1 MLLAID
7 VGNTNTEFA
16 LFDGETLKRTWRLRT
31 ERHRTADEYAMALH
45 QMFASAGLAL
55 SMITDAIIACVVPE
69 ALFPLRQLCRNEINV
84 PVMLVG
90 EDVHSIG
97 IRTATEG
104 EVGADR
110 LVNAAEA
117 WRRYQQPL
125 IIVDFGTATT
135 FDVVNDEGVYL
146 GGAIAPGVH
155 LSLGALQAAASKLPG
170 IRIRQPEQVIG
181 RSTVPAMESGI
192 FYGYLGLV
200 DGINRRIVAEYG
212 ATMKIIATGGLA
224 SLYAP
229 HSETIEETVEDL
241 TIRGLCSM
249 FLQNYAKR

>member
-16 LFDGETLKRTWRLRT
+16 LFEGEVLRRTWRLRT
-31 ERHRTADEYAMALH
+31 ERHRTADEYVIWLH
-45 QMFASAGLAL
+45 QMFQSAGFSL
-55 SMITDAIIACVVPE
+55 SSVTSAIIACVVPE
-69 ALFPLRQLCRNEINV
+69 ALFPLRQLCKHTLCV
-84 PVMLVG
+84 PLMLLG
-90 EDVHSIG
+90 EDVIDLG
-97 IRTATEG
+97 IQTATEG

-117 WRRYQQPL
+117 WRRYQMPL

-135 FDVVNDEGVYL
+135 FDVVGEGGVYL
-146 GGAIAPGVH
+146 GGAIAPGVN
-155 LSLGALQAAASKLPG
+155 LSLEALQAAASKLPG
-170 IRIRQPEQVIG
+170 IRIRQPERVIG

-200 DGINRRIVAEYG
+200 DGINRRIILEYG
-212 ATMKIIATGGLA
+212 QPMRVLATGGLA
-224 SLYAP
+224 ALYAP

-241 TIRGLCSM
+241 TIRGLLTIYQMNC
-249 FLQNYAKR
+249 

>member
-16 LFDGETLKRTWRLRT
+16 LFDGEELRRTWRLRT
-31 ERHRTADEYAMALH
+31 ERHRTADEYVIWLH
-45 QMFASAGLAL
+45 QMFQASGFAL
-55 SMITDAIIACVVPE
+55 STVTAAIIACVVPE
-69 ALFPLRQLCRNEINV
+69 ALFPLRQLCKHTLNV
-84 PVMLVG
+84 PLTLLG
-90 EDVHSIG
+90 EDALDLG

-117 WRRYQQPL
+117 WRRYRMPL
-125 IIVDFGTATT
+125 VIVDFGTATT
-135 FDVVNDEGVYL
+135 FDVVGEGGVYL
-146 GGAIAPGVH
+146 GGAIAPGVN
-155 LSLGALQAAASKLPG
+155 LSLEALQAAASKLPG
-170 IRIRQPEQVIG
+170 IRIRQPERVIG

-200 DGINRRIVAEYG
+200 DGINRRILNEYG
-212 ATMKIIATGGLA
+212 QPMKVFATGGLA
-224 SLYAP
+224 ALYAP

-241 TIRGLCSM
+241 TIRGL
-249 FLQNYAKR
+249 LTIYEANR